1 MADIKNIPE
10 LRLSERIGGLL
21 RELLEHLRREP
32 LPERWAD
39 LLARLNAE
47 EDARNARDQLTR

>member
-10 LRLSERIGGLL
+10 LRLSDRIGGLL
-21 RELLEHLRREP
+21 RELLEYLRREP

-47 EDARNARDQLTR
+47 EDARDQRTR